1 MVTTLKQTFWSVMGL
16 TASVIAILLWK
27 RRFPTFDAL
36 TYEDAI
42 TYFVENKPTSVSKG
56 IIVRK
61 VETGG
66 TYLISQ
72 LFLDKYDEII
82 RKPNGSSYGRTVRV
96 RSMDAELLE
105 AFRDK
110 DVIVCT

>member
-1 MVTTLKQTFWSVMGL
+1 MFTIIKQTFWSVAGV
-16 TASVIAILLWK
+16 TASIIAILLWR
-27 RRFPTFDAL
+27 RRFPTFDTL

-42 TYFVENKPTSVSKG
+42 TYFVENKPASVSKG
-56 IIVRK
+56 ILVRK
-61 VETGG
+61 PETGG

-82 RKPNGSSYGRTVRV
+82 KKPNGSSYGRTVRV
-96 RSMDAELLE
+96 KSMDAELLE
-105 AFRDK
+105 AFCDK

>member
-1 MVTTLKQTFWSVMGL
+1 MYTTLKQTFWSVMGA
-16 TASVIAILLWK
+16 TASIIALILW
-27 RRFPTFDAL
+27 RRWLPTLDTL

-42 TYFVENKPTSVSKG
+42 TYFVENKPASVSKG

-61 VETGG
+61 AETGG
-66 TYLISQ
+66 TYQISQ

-96 RSMDAELLE
+96 RSMDGELLE

>member
-1 MVTTLKQTFWSVMGL
+1 MFTTLKQKFWSVMGV
-16 TASVIAILLWK
+16 TASVIAFILW
-27 RRFPTFDAL
+27 RRWRPTFDTL
-36 TYEDAI
+36 TYKDAI
-42 TYFVENKPTSVSKG
+42 TYFVENKPASVSKG

-61 VETGG
+61 PEVGG

-72 LFLDKYDEII
+72 LFLDKYDEIMK
-82 RKPNGSSYGRTVRV
+82 KPNGSSYGRTVRV
-96 RSMDAELLE
+96 KSMDPELLD